1 MGKAAPATTDATRI
15 ASAPLPRPAQLA
27 ALGTVLCLYRAQL
40 GTELMGWNHAL
51 RVGAQLGVDSDGLL
65 ESLCFYDRQ
74 ERCCWRLYLLPD
86 SDFVAWD
93 ALLSALPAVHSG
105 SADAGVAE
113 RLWRRVAGRLSGDS
127 WRARALRLHASDGEL
142 AASVASVSPL
152 GASIARR
159 IARLEAAEGE
169 VLVDDCCCAR
179 AGLGL
184 PAARHDPQRPW
195 PLLRL

>member
-1 MGKAAPATTDATRI
+1 MRRGAPASTDTTRI
-15 ASAPLPRPAQLA
+15 AASAPLPRPAQLA

-40 GTELMGWNHAL
+40 GAELMGWNHAL

-93 ALLSALPAVHSG
+93 ALLSALPAIQG
-105 SADAGVAE
+105 G
-113 RLWRRVAGRLSGDS
+113 SGDS
-127 WRARALRLHASDGEL
+127 GEL

-179 AGLGL
+179 AGR
-184 PAARHDPQRPW
+184 PVARPDPERPW